1 MTRPALSFVVIA
13 ALVVVHASACG
24 GCADAATSGSL
35 AAAATPT
42 PTATA
47 APPATPPAPF
57 ADARASK
64 DLAPSHPSMAT
75 LGSHVMQQL
84 EREKRGRVPVPLS
97 SERVAETFTKEGIE
111 LQPLKQ
117 GLGDPIGASYCAMSL
132 TKDGVAFT
140 VCEFKSEADALLG
153 KKRSEARYGPDNL
166 GRTLIVN
173 GRSLLVL
180 RPAMPSEATKQQA
193 ATLAAVFTALK

>member
-1 MTRPALSFVVIA
+1 MTRPALCPALFFAFVAPVIVLNA
-13 ALVVVHASACG
+13 GGCG
-24 GCADAATSGSL
+24 GCADTAV
-35 AAAATPT
+35 P
-42 PTATA
+42 ATA
-47 APPATPPAPF
+47 AAPVSQVSPPVAADPAPF
-57 ADARASK
+57 ADARASTN
-64 DLAPSHPSMAT
+64 LAPSHPSVAT
-75 LGSHVMQQL
+75 FGSQVMHQL

-97 SERVAETFTKEGIE
+97 SERVAETFTKKGIE

-140 VCEFKSEADALLG
+140 VCEFKSDAEALEG
-153 KKRSEARYGPDNL
+153 KKRSEARYGPGNL

>member
-1 MTRPALSFVVIA
+1 MNRSALLA
-13 ALVVVHASACG
+13 ALVVAVILNAGACG
-24 GCADAATSGSL
+24 GCAD
-35 AAAATPT
+35 
-42 PTATA
+42 TAA
-47 APPATPPAPF
+47 APPTAAVSAAPL
-57 ADARASK
+57 ANAHASM
-64 DLAPSHPSMAT
+64 DLAPSHPSVAT
-75 LGSHVMQQL
+75 LGSQVMQQL
-84 EREKRGRVPVPLS
+84 EREKRGRLPVPLS
-97 SERVAETFTKEGIE
+97 SERVAESFTKEGVE

-140 VCEFKSEADALLG
+140 VCEFKSEPDALAG

-180 RPAMPSEATKQQA
+180 RPAMPSEATKRQVDN
-193 ATLAAVFTALK
+193 LAAVFTSLK